1 MKTRITIVALFG
13 FTHALMGCSEHTLVP
28 PEHGQVGVA
37 AAPVSM
43 KGNSVANAGPTLPVS
58 GGPMTTGIMIPTSSA
73 VVGRIENG
81 LEGRARSTQGNF
93 RTALRQVRTNLPK
106 VSNINNAA
114 GFDQIQLL
122 VYAACSDLTTNGN
135 NSVMRTMYNVQP
147 TGTAASNQAALV
159 SAGVR
164 MLDRHVAG
172 LASQGPDSAQV
183 ATIFTNLVQ
192 AQVDASATSTV
203 AFMSVCIAANT
214 AGSTLLGM

>member
-1 MKTRITIVALFG
+1 MKTRITILALFG
-13 FTHALMGCSEHTLVP
+13 FAHVLLGCSEHTLVP

-43 KGNSVANAGPTLPVS
+43 KGNTVTNAGPTLPIS
-58 GGPMTTGIMIPTSSA
+58 GGPMATGIMIPTSTA

-93 RTALRQVRTNLPK
+93 RNALRQVRTNLPK
-106 VSNINNAA
+106 VTNINNAS

-122 VYAACSDLTTNGN
+122 VYAACSDLTTGGTPAMQ
-135 NSVMRTMYNVQP
+135 SVYNVQP
-147 TGTAASNQAALV
+147 GASVATNQAALV

-164 MLDRHVAG
+164 MLDKHVAG

-183 ATIFTNLVQ
+183 TTIFTNLVQ
-192 AQVDASATSTV
+192 AQVAASATSKM
-203 AFMSVCIAANT
+203 AFMTVCIAANT